1 RRHLP
6 PDFPAPTVVF
16 ANLIGLTESVAR
28 ASGGEEASV
37 VASFSRAFALINAAV
52 EARGGVLK
60 RVTHHLVGPD
70 MVIYFGVPNAHTDD
84 PCRAADAALAI
95 RDILPHL
102 PLPTV
107 GGTPVTV
114 ACKLGLACG
123 RAFAAEI
130 GKAHGQREFN
140 VVGDTVNTAA
150 HLMSQA
156 ATNQI

>member
-1 RRHLP
+1 VPRRGCRSGHPGPSHP
-6 PDFPAPTVVF
+6 P
-16 ANLIGLTESVAR
+16 
-28 ASGGEEASV
+28 
-37 VASFSRAFALINAAV
+37 
-52 EARGGVLK
+52 
-60 RVTHHLVGPD
+60 
-70 MVIYFGVPNAHTDD
+70 
-84 PCRAADAALAI
+84 ALAD
-95 RDILPHL
+95 R
-102 PLPTV
+102 

-156 ATNQI
+156 ATNQILLTEPLAQIIAPHFDCESLAPLALKGKDTPTPVFALRGPR